1 MMSVAIVSMATAS
14 KHIVTVARVS
24 RSYRIAI
31 VSCITRQASR
41 LCSQLKDVH
50 RILTSIDGPHDNVLV
65 LKPPL
70 CFSEADAERLV
81 GALRVELRAMHGLD
95 LSHATHTPN

>member
-1 MMSVAIVSMATAS
+1 MWPEYGTRKWADLVAL
-14 KHIVTVARVS
+14 
-24 RSYRIAI
+24 
-31 VSCITRQASR
+31 VSCIARQASR

-70 CFSEADAERLV
+70 TFSEADAERFV
-81 GALRVELRAMHGLD
+81 SAMRVELRAMHGLD
-95 LSHATHTPN
+95 LSQATHTPT

>member
-1 MMSVAIVSMATAS
+1 
-14 KHIVTVARVS
+14 
-24 RSYRIAI
+24 
-31 VSCITRQASR
+31 
-41 LCSQLKDVH
+41 VH
-50 RILTSIDGPHDNVLV
+50 HILTSIDGPHDNVLV

-95 LSHATHTPN
+95 LSHATHTPT

>member
-1 MMSVAIVSMATAS
+1 MATAS

-31 VSCITRQASR
+31 VSYITRQASR

-50 RILTSIDGPHDNVLV
+50 HILTSIDGPHDNVLV

-70 CFSEADAERLV
+70 CFSEADASRLV
-81 GALRVELRAMHGLD
+81 GALRVELRAMHCLD
-95 LSHATHTPN
+95 LSHATHTPT